1 MQIKITLKYYRA
13 HIRMSKL
20 KQLILT
26 VVAEEEALA
35 SGSPPA
41 APGTVEQPGTQAV
54 ASPWAQWACA
64 DPAAL
69 GNVCAMTKALKRRFS
84 EHTPSLSKGLL

>member
-35 SGSPPA
+35 SGRPPA
-41 APGTVEQPGTQAV
+41 ARGTVEQLGTQAV
-54 ASPWAQWACA
+54 ASP
-64 DPAAL
+64 
-69 GNVCAMTKALKRRFS
+69 
-84 EHTPSLSKGLL
+84 